1 MLELLFLGCFGWKL
15 GFNCNCLYKWWVV
28 LKDIEEYLIKCVKN
42 NIVIRKCCEK
52 VKKKKEEMD
61 DKMR

>member
-1 MLELLFLGCFGWKL
+1 MVLELLFLGCFGWKL

-52 VKKKKEEMD
+52 VKKK
-61 DKMR
+61 